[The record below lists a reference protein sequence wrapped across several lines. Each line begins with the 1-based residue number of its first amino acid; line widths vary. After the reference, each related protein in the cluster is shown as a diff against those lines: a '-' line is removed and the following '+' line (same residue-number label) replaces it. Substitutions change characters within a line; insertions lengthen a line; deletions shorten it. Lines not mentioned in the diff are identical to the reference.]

1 MLTTSFMAIEE
12 QRHKVLKL
20 SKRVF
25 TVFVKI
31 CEICFYDV
39 NVNDNVNGNLF

>member
-1 MLTTSFMAIEE
+1 MLTTSFMVIEE
-12 QRHKVLKL
+12 QRHKVPKL

-39 NVNDNVNGNLF
+39 NVNDNVNGEF